1 VKTEQKLS
9 DHAESTGDMVNEEF
23 EPNDKEEDVL
33 DVLSDEY
40 RANPYLI
47 REQTGLGKGDV
58 NTALTRLTSAGWVR
72 KITRGLY
79 EFVDDPR
86 DHAGGQTGDVDDRGA
101 TPTPEPTAAAPD
113 AAVDVDVDSLDLDT
127 QLTDERREVLL
138 EFLKGVADRDQ
149 PVKKGDYAG
158 EFWTDDRAD
167 RSGFQERSFW
177 EVLAKP
183 AMKQSDAFE
192 KPNARAYRYSGS

>member
-1 VKTEQKLS
+1 MSMTDLMLDPEDLGPADEALLDMLQEGRIIAPFAADETGYNTQYIRDRLS
-9 DHAESTGDMVNEEF
+9 RLVEHGHATKV
-23 EPNDKEEDVL
+23 
-33 DVLSDEY
+33 Y
-40 RANPYLI
+40 
-47 REQTGLGKGDV
+47 Q
-58 NTALTRLTSAGWVR
+58 
-72 KITRGLY
+72 GLY
-79 EFVDDPR
+79 ELVEDPR
-86 DHAGGQTGDVDDRGA
+86 DHAGGQAGDVDDRGA

-113 AAVDVDVDSLDLDT
+113 AAIDVDVDALDLDT

-138 EFLKGVADRDQ
+138 EFLKWVADRDQ

-183 AMKQSDAFE
+183 AMKQSGAFE
-192 KPNARAYRYSGS
+192 KPNARAYRYSGN